1 MSSKSSDGSVGPWAR
16 EKLGALG
23 EYLDFYTK
31 VLKNQKQWLRGTVYI
46 DAFAG
51 PGQAKVRQGVKP
63 SDVLHS
69 SLFDD
74 IVPMVEAVEEANE
87 FLKGSPRVALDI
99 DYPFDNYIFI
109 ERNPVRVAELNELR
123 LEYGQKRNIVVK
135 EGDASRELLAVLASK
150 SDWRPYRGVVFVDPF
165 GMHIPW
171 STLEAIAK
179 TKIFEVIINFPLG
192 MAIQRFL
199 VRTGDVPQNWA
210 ANLDEFF
217 GAPEWRDHAYEARD
231 DLFGTST
238 AKLEDSG
245 KRLLAWYLNRLKESF
260 GHVSPARLIR
270 NTKGG
275 HLYYL
280 IWAGPHPKG
289 LVGAKHI
296 LGKGDEVKASRKK
309 DKIK

>member
-31 VLKNQKQWLRGTVYI
+31 VLKNQHWLIGTIYV

-51 PGQAKVRQGVKP
+51 PGRSKVRQALKVSG
-63 SDVLHS
+63 SHYEDF
-69 SLFDD
+69 FDD
-74 IVPMVEAVEEANE
+74 VVPMVDAVEEADE

-99 DYPFDNYIFI
+99 ANPFDSYTFI
-109 ERNPVRVAELNELR
+109 ERNPVRVAELNALAQ
-123 LEYGQKRNIVVK
+123 EYGAARNIVVK
-135 EGDASRELLAVLASK
+135 EGDASTELLAILASR
-150 SDWRPYRGVVFVDPF
+150 SNWRPYRGVVFVDPF

-171 STLEAIAK
+171 STLEALAK
-179 TKIFEVIINFPLG
+179 TKVFEVIINFPLG

-199 VRTGDVPQNWA
+199 VRTGDVPANWA
-210 ANLDEFF
+210 ATLDEFF
-217 GAPEWRDHAYEARD
+217 GSPDWREHAYGAKD
-231 DLFGTST
+231 DLFGSST
-238 AKLEDSG
+238 TKLDDSG
-245 KRLLAWYLNRLKESF
+245 KRLLSWYLDRLKAAF

-289 LVGAKHI
+289 LDGAKHI
-296 LGKGDEVKASRKK
+296 LGKGDEVKPPRRKPVGR
-309 DKIK
+309 

>member
-1 MSSKSSDGSVGPWAR
+1 MSSKSSDGTVGPWAR

-31 VLKNQKQWLRGTVYI
+31 VLKNQHWLRGTIYI

-51 PGQAKVRQGVKP
+51 PGRSKVRQGAKP
-63 SDVLHS
+63 VPNPQPEDF
-69 SLFDD
+69 FDD
-74 IVPMVEAVEEANE
+74 VVPMVEAVEEADE

-99 DYPFDNYIFI
+99 ANPFSSYTFI
-109 ERNPVRVAELNELR
+109 ERSPVRVAELKALAE
-123 LEYGQKRNIVVK
+123 EYGDRRNIVVR
-135 EGDASRELLAVLASK
+135 EGDASTELLAILS
-150 SDWRPYRGVVFVDPF
+150 SRTDWRSFRGVVFVDPF

-171 STLEAIAK
+171 STLEALAK
-179 TKIFEVIINFPLG
+179 TKVFEVIINFPLG

-199 VRTGDVPQNWA
+199 VRTGDVPANWA
-210 ANLDEFF
+210 ATLDEFF
-217 GAPEWRDHAYEARD
+217 GSPDWRDHAYEAQD
-231 DLFGTST
+231 SLFGPST
-238 AKLEDSG
+238 TKLDDSG
-245 KRLLAWYLNRLKESF
+245 KRLLKWYLDRLKDAF

-289 LVGAKHI
+289 LDGAKSI
-296 LGKGDEVKASRKK
+296 LGKGEEVKAARKNPARK
-309 DKIK
+309 

>member
-31 VLKNQKQWLRGTVYI
+31 VLKNQHWLRGTIYI

-51 PGQAKVRQGVKP
+51 PGRSKVRQVPKATNP
-63 SDVLHS
+63 QPESF
-69 SLFDD
+69 FDD
-74 IVPMVEAVEEANE
+74 VVPMVEAVEEAEE

-99 DYPFDNYIFI
+99 ANPFSSYTFI
-109 ERNPVRVAELNELR
+109 ERNPVRVSELNSLAE
-123 LEYGQKRNIVVK
+123 EYGDKRRIVVR
-135 EGDASRELLAVLASK
+135 EGDASKELLAILASK
-150 SDWRPYRGVVFVDPF
+150 ADWRLYRGVVFVDPF

-171 STLEAIAK
+171 STLEALAK
-179 TKIFEVIINFPLG
+179 TGVFEVIINFPLG

-199 VRTGDVPQNWA
+199 VRTGDVPANWA
-210 ANLDEFF
+210 ATLDDFF
-217 GAPEWRDHAYEARD
+217 GSPDWREHAYEAQD
-231 DLFGTST
+231 NLFGSST
-238 AKLEDSG
+238 TKLDDSG
-245 KRLLAWYLNRLKESF
+245 KRLLEWYLQRLKTAF

-289 LVGAKHI
+289 LDGAKSV
-296 LGKGDEVKASRKK
+296 LGKGDEIKAPRKK
-309 DKIK
+309 PSGR